1 MDAEIRVGDA
11 ASVTRRYD
19 GRDLADFAALAGV
32 AADDLAEVPEPL
44 IGALFS
50 YLLGVKVPGPG
61 TNYLKQDIAF
71 AGPVPLGEDLTA
83 TVTVTRLRPDKHLC
97 DLSTVLT
104 GADGRRLAE
113 GRALVLV
120 KDVGAGANG

>member
-32 AADDLAEVPEPL
+32 SADDLSEVPEPL